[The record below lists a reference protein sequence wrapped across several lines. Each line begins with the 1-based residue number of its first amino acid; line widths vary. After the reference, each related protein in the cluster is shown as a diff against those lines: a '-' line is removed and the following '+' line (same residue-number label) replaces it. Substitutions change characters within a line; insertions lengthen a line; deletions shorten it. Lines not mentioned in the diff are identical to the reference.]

1 MTTPQIHSPSP
12 HEAASAL
19 DAFLSFQEILDTGRL
34 GDRLRAQVSLALDEI
49 EGCPLCRRR
58 HFEEAVDL
66 EISAAEIARN
76 RRGGSE
82 DARVR
87 AALSFARF
95 VATSDGDV
103 DEGDLAA
110 PRSAGFEDDEIAEL
124 VAMSALHCLHCLHSA
139 THGAAP

>member
-1 MTTPQIHSPSP
+1 MTTPRTEPITPR
-12 HEAASAL
+12 ETASAL
-19 DAFLSFQEILDTGRL
+19 DAFITFQEVLDAGRL
-34 GDRLRAQVSLALDEI
+34 SARLRAQVAVALDEI
-49 EGCPLCRRR
+49 EGCPRCRRR

-66 EISAAEIARN
+66 EISAAEVARN

-103 DEGDLAA
+103 TEGDLAA

-139 THGAAP
+139 THDTAP